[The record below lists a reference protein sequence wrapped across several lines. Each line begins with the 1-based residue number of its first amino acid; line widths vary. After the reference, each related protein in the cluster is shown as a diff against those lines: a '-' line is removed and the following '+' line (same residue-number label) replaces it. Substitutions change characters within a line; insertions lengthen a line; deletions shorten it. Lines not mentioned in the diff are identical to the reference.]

1 MAGLEVNIGADA
13 AEFEAAIAQVE
24 AKIKNLEKQ
33 KRIRIG
39 IDADTG
45 DLDKKI
51 LAANAN
57 LDKLKNGLNNA
68 APAVAKF
75 TKSTADGGN
84 TLTQFSRIAQDAPF
98 GIIGIGNNL
107 TATAE
112 AFGNLSKQAGG
123 GMAALKAVASSLM
136 GTGGILLAVSLVTTG
151 LTIMAQK
158 GLSLGDVLNMLT
170 GDFDKTRKSMQDLS
184 VETAKNAQAQISS
197 LGAYVSVAK
206 NINLSMQ
213 DRLIA
218 VKKLQD
224 EYPAYFG
231 NLSKEIILNGNVANV
246 VREVTQALIAKAK
259 AAALTDRIVKLAE
272 EEEKIQ
278 NSINNSIISQFKS
291 YRLTKQEA
299 FDAAVILNKQLR
311 GEIDLEKE
319 LTEGRANSL
328 SKAEKT
334 ALAAYK
340 YSQTLQGLGSDIRG
354 NVAEQDR
361 LTNSLEKSYAASI
374 RLEYQAEKV
383 GKKKLQRENVIDF
396 ESAIKNTEGLVS
408 LSGMLTQIAKNGS
421 ESIKGYEGVIT
432 TSFKG
437 IRQNVSTELLAMMK
451 LLFDFNNELEK
462 LVTTSMAKTFE
473 DLGTS
478 IGTALAQGQN
488 VFKAIGN
495 SLLASLGAF
504 ISDMG
509 SLLIKYGTLAIAKGV
524 IDKALT
530 SGNPVV
536 TIGAGVAA
544 IAVGVAL
551 KGVGGAISSKAS
563 GAQGSG
569 GASYSTGASYSSPAS
584 SGASGGGSF
593 SSSATG
599 TVVFEISG
607 TTLLGVLNNTLDKNK
622 RIGGQL
628 SIS

>member
-1 MAGLEVNIGADA
+1 MAGLEVQIGADA

-68 APAVAKF
+68 APAINNFNK
-75 TKSTADGGN
+75 KIGN
-84 TLTQFSRIAQDAPF
+84 GSNALTQFGRIAQDAPF
-98 GIIGIGNNL
+98 GIMGIGNNI

-112 AFGNLSKQAGG
+112 SFGYLVKETGSAGAAF
-123 GMAALKAVASSLM
+123 KAVGASLM
-136 GTGGILLAVSLVTTG
+136 GTGGLLLAISLVTSG
-151 LTIMAQK
+151 LTYMSQK
-158 GLSLGDVLNMLT
+158 GITVSDVFNKLSGT
-170 GDFDKTRKSMQDLS
+170 FDQARKDMQDLN
-184 VETAKNAQAQISS
+184 VESAKNAQAQISS
-197 LGAYVSVAK
+197 VGAYVSAAK
-206 NINLSMQ
+206 NINLSME

-231 NLSKEIILNGNVANV
+231 NLTKEEILNGNVAKT
-246 VREVTQALIAKAK
+246 VRDVTSALIAKAK

-278 NSINNSIISQFKS
+278 NSVNNSIAAQFKQ

-299 FDAAVILNKQLR
+299 YDAAVILNKQLR
-311 GEIDLEKE
+311 GEIDLEAE
-319 LTEGRANSL
+319 LTAGRANAL

-334 ALAAYK
+334 ALAAFK
-340 YSQTLQGLGSDIRG
+340 YSQTLQGLGGELRKNI
-354 NVAEQDR
+354 QDQDK
-361 LTNSLEKSYAASI
+361 LTNSLEKQTAAQI
-374 RLEYQAEKV
+374 KLDYTKEKASKKTYDTPQVSGV
-383 GKKKLQRENVIDF
+383 GNVTPDNSLVDLNTIETFNGKLDEF
-396 ESAIKNTEGLVS
+396 KNKLRS
-408 LSGMLTQIAKNGS
+408 LPG
-421 ESIKGYEGVIT
+421 EIT

-437 IRQNVSTELLAMMK
+437 IRPVVSSELLATLK
-451 LLFDFNNELEK
+451 LLQDFNKDLDS
-462 LVTTSMAKTFE
+462 LVKTSITKTFE
-473 DLGTS
+473 ELGTS
-478 IGTALAQGQN
+478 IGEALAKGQN
-488 VFKAIGN
+488 VFGAIGKTLI
-495 SLLASLGAF
+495 SSIGAF
-504 ISDMG
+504 LSEMG
-509 SLLIKYGTLAIAKGV
+509 SLLIKYGTLAVAKGV

-551 KGVGGAISSKAS
+551 KAAGGAISSKAS
-563 GAQGSG
+563 GS
-569 GASYSTGASYSSPAS
+569 GASSGNYSSGASYSSPAS
-584 SGASGGGSF
+584 RSNSSVSGGSSFGS
-593 SSSATG
+593 G

-607 TTLLGVLNNTLDKNK
+607 QSLIGVLKNTLDSNK
-622 RIGGQL
+622 RLGGSL
-628 SIS
+628 TL